1 MFMVQHFICRYFEEK
16 KLKRDVSEITGNV
29 IEVTHEM
36 FANWPK
42 TLANWKLANRI
53 VGEKIAIQW
62 LSDSTAIHLIHV
74 LSKFNES

>member
-29 IEVTHEM
+29 IEVAHDI

-62 LSDSTAIHLIHV
+62 LS
-74 LSKFNES
+74 